1 MRLSTAA
8 RPPPPRRE
16 GSTGQGARSVGTVN
30 VTVTCSTPTIVTAGV
45 VLSSICRNRFRV
57 RNPDDAVS
65 ESFFEAGI
73 TGTVRLSF
81 QGIQIQVEANG
92 GVPCAP

>member
-1 MRLSTAA
+1 M
-8 RPPPPRRE
+8 
-16 GSTGQGARSVGTVN
+16 
-30 VTVTCSTPTIVTAGV
+30 
-45 VLSSICRNRFRV
+45 LSSICRNRFRV